1 MTIAKPK
8 IENPLHDLIRA
19 TALSSFCEL
28 TTIEDAELGPL
39 EHPDR
44 LVLGFKTAFILIH
57 SDWFDCVFKAHFSIA
72 TAKHLLMIVGGL
84 AEDEIEYD
92 DAADFVK
99 EYTNMF
105 GGHFLDHLAKAKIR
119 SELSIPTCSEGFDDI
134 LRKKDTYDNHFYD
147 YCRIT
152 FGSNGLNISLETIIK
167 NEQVFANLEESARN
181 PTAKRGV
188 VMI

>member
-1 MTIAKPK
+1 MTIPKPE
-8 IENPLHDLIRA
+8 IDNPLHNLIRA
-19 TALSSFCEL
+19 TALSSFREF
-28 TTIEDAELGPL
+28 TTIEDAELGSL

-44 LVLGFKTAFILIH
+44 LILGFKSAFILIH

-72 TAKHLLMIVGGL
+72 TAKQLLMIVGEL
-84 AEDEIEYD
+84 AEDEIEYH

-119 SELSIPTCSEGFDDI
+119 SELSIPTCSEGFDEI
-134 LRKKDTYDNHFYD
+134 LRKKDTYDNHLYD
-147 YCRIT
+147 KCRIT
-152 FGSNGLNISLETIIK
+152 FGRNSLNISLETIIK
-167 NEQVFANLEESARN
+167 NQQVFANLEESARN
-181 PTAKRGV
+181 PAAKRGV